1 MIVAAAISLTG
12 ENVEKGAP
20 PIGYR
25 IHHWKG
31 SEKDVVGISM
41 VIPTNLE
48 PPERIHEVWA
58 KHCVEEM
65 KNLERFFLFFIG
77 FGVW

>member
-1 MIVAAAISLTG
+1 VIVAAAISLTG

-41 VIPTNLE
+41 VIPIT
-48 PPERIHEVWA
+48 
-58 KHCVEEM
+58 
-65 KNLERFFLFFIG
+65 
-77 FGVW
+77 